1 MGVTSHHIHKSPHP
15 TSSHSMG
22 GDSITGG
29 SLEDHLRILPAKRFP
44 YPSIQ
49 QVSVSG
55 PQFFSQMK
63 LMAIPTKAES
73 LLVP

>member
-1 MGVTSHHIHKSPHP
+1 
-15 TSSHSMG
+15 MG